1 MKQKIIIL
9 QGLQGSGKSTYANAF
24 IKKDKSFKRINRDAI
39 RHMIDNY
46 THKSEKLVH
55 KIWQETVKSILQN
68 NNNLIIDEMSLNK
81 DRLKNTIEWL
91 KTISPNAYIEVK
103 EFKISLDEAIERDK
117 RREFSVGEK
126 VIRQTYNKYIADE
139 PEKDCYNFDYLKN
152 SKKPTAYIFDIDG
165 TMAIKHPDRSIF
177 DGSKV
182 DMDFPIIPVINVLK
196 ALKQHHKIIILSGR
210 DGAYKEVT
218 ENWLYKMEISYNEF
232 YIRAPEDNR
241 RDSIIKEEL
250 YKLYIEPVYDVLG
263 VFDDR
268 IQVLGECWQDK
279 LGLFTFDVRQDAYGI
294 KDF

>member
-24 IKKDKSFKRINRDAI
+24 IKKDRSFKRINRDAI

-46 THKSEKLVH
+46 SHKTEKLVH
-55 KIWQETVKSILQN
+55 KIWQESVKSILQN

-81 DRLKNTIEWL
+81 DRLKSTIEWL
-91 KTISPNAYIEVK
+91 KTISPNADIEVK
-103 EFKISLDEAIERDK
+103 EFKISLEEAIERDK

-126 VIRQTYNKYIADE
+126 VIRQTYKKYIADK
-139 PEKDCYNFDYLKN
+139 PEKDCYKFDYDI
-152 SKKPTAYIFDIDG
+152 KKAQAYIFDIDG
-165 TMAIKHPDRSIF
+165 TMAIKHPDRDIF
-177 DGSKV
+177 DGSKA
-182 DMDFPIIPVINVLK
+182 DMDLPIVPVIYTLN
-196 ALKQHHKIIILSGR
+196 ALKKAGFKIIVLSGR
-210 DGAYKEVT
+210 DGSHKEVT
-218 ENWLYKMEISYNEF
+218 ENWLHKVGVNYNEF
-232 YIRAPEDNR
+232 YMRKAGDNR
-241 RDSIIKEEL
+241 RDSIVKEEL
-250 YKLYIEPVYDVLG
+250 YKLYVEPVYDVVG